1 MKPENNARKKVEALE
16 RRKAL
21 LDALIEFIKAHPKI
35 ASQSTLHSL
44 YNAKTGL
51 QFAFY
56 ALIVP
61 TWNNGR
67 VTLQLVKSGEDWLN
81 KDPDG
86 QSETGSLAEADV
98 SGMSDAKL
106 KKLLRALEKEANE

>member
-1 MKPENNARKKVEALE
+1 
-16 RRKAL
+16 
-21 LDALIEFIKAHPKI
+21 
-35 ASQSTLHSL
+35 
-44 YNAKTGL
+44 
-51 QFAFY
+51 
-56 ALIVP
+56 
-61 TWNNGR
+61 
-67 VTLQLVKSGEDWLN
+67 VKSGEDWLN